1 MVSARVNRGSP
12 SITDGTDGHVPAGG
26 DVQGDLALEVR
37 GLVRSFG
44 PKKALSGVSLE
55 VRRGEIHAL
64 LGPNG
69 AGKTTLLRVL
79 AGLVDP
85 HEGEIRVLGHSLPD
99 LPYRTR
105 RRLFGVVPSGDRS
118 FYLRLSGLENLAF
131 FARLHG
137 LRRARAVERSWECLR
152 AVGLEDAAR
161 GWVGNYSHGMQ
172 KRLSVARAL
181 LMRPAVLLIDEAT
194 HDLDPE
200 GARRVRDLIVE
211 STERGAGVVWATQ
224 RIDEIRG
231 LADRVTVLDKGQVRF
246 SGSVPALMA
255 ISPARRYLLHLGNG
269 STGRHPVL
277 DDARAALAAWAGVLI
292 DIGPEDEHFVLGL
305 PDDIT
310 LGQALAALVNGGVD
324 VIACREDRSEIE
336 EAFLKLTGDSGP

>member
-1 MVSARVNRGSP
+1 MSAVNRAGAAATDDPPVQVPPVADGGS
-12 SITDGTDGHVPAGG
+12 
-26 DVQGDLALEVR
+26 DLALEIR
-37 GLVRSFG
+37 GLVRNFG
-44 PKKALSGVSLE
+44 PKTALSGVSLQ

-69 AGKTTLLRVL
+69 AGKTTMLRVL

-85 HEGEIRVLGHSLPD
+85 HEGEIRVLGDSIPD

-137 LRRARAVERSWECLR
+137 LPRGRAVERSWECLR
-152 AVGLEDAAR
+152 AVGLEDVAR

-181 LMRPAVLLIDEAT
+181 LMEPAVLLIDEAT

-200 GARRVRDLIVE
+200 GARRVRQLIADA
-211 STERGAGVVWATQ
+211 TERGAGVVWATQ
-224 RIDEIRG
+224 RVDEIRG
-231 LADRVTVLDKGQVRF
+231 LADRVTLLDNGQVRF
-246 SGSVPALMA
+246 SGTVPGLMA

-269 STGRHPVL
+269 RGERHLVL
-277 DDARAALAAWAGVLI
+277 GEARAALASRSDVVI
-292 DIGPEDEHFVLGL
+292 DTGPEDEHFVLGL
-305 PDDIT
+305 PDDVT
-310 LGQALAALVNGGVD
+310 LGQAVAMLVNAGVE
-324 VIACREDRSEIE
+324 VVACREDRSEIE
-336 EAFLKLTGDSGP
+336 EAFLKLTGESGP